1 MNHIYRERTEDEG
14 WGPSCLGSFCGIF
27 SPWKKSS
34 KISNSAVGL
43 RCLRLAGR
51 QFAKAWSKR
60 STQLGLEQTPL
71 DPCFIQISSELANH
85 RFYNFRKRCQT
96 KHGNY
101 ITSSKTPTFHT
112 FVFGSKWILGELNPS
127 EQQQQQLTTMQSH
140 TQKLVIFFSQT
151 SSPWKQIRN
160 LDVLEGGWD
169 GGSGAGGLVWCRFR
183 GDFVVFFGVS
193 LFKIEMIY
201 RPWRDHQKKHTK
213 KKRHFLEQFVGLWY
227 IVVTKLRFRT
237 FKDD

>member
-1 MNHIYRERTEDEG
+1 MYKTCCEKHGKSRLNCYIAGFLNARIFQFPTYLEPLAPRQANISGNETRPLVNHIYRERTEDEG

-85 RFYNFRKRCQT
+85 RFYNFPK
-96 KHGNY
+96 KMSN
-101 ITSSKTPTFHT
+101 KTWQLYNIIKNTNVSHFC
-112 FVFGSKWILGELNPS
+112 FWFQVDLG
-127 EQQQQQLTTMQSH
+127 
-140 TQKLVIFFSQT
+140 
-151 SSPWKQIRN
+151 R
-160 LDVLEGGWD
+160 
-169 GGSGAGGLVWCRFR
+169 A
-183 GDFVVFFGVS
+183 
-193 LFKIEMIY
+193 
-201 RPWRDHQKKHTK
+201 
-213 KKRHFLEQFVGLWY
+213 
-227 IVVTKLRFRT
+227 
-237 FKDD
+237 